1 MTLSPRARELLEA
14 YRQAEAPPAKTLDR
28 ILDAVNEH
36 PIVAPTPGLDVDPQT
51 ISAAGPG
58 SSVLAKIGASAG
70 AKILA
75 ATIAVSLPAAWWV
88 SRSAPDGSAGR
99 GQVVTPTAPAVAP
112 THASQGGIPER
123 TDKAPSRPLRLS
135 DLPLPAAASSKGRAR
150 TTDGEAPARPGS
162 SDAPAVVLDESP
174 APSASAPTGGTLAE
188 EVTLLARANEA
199 LTAGDPRRALA
210 LVKEHQSRFPASRL
224 AEARAVT
231 RALSLCAAGHLA
243 EGQAAALAILE
254 VHPASPFAER
264 LRSACSL
271 KIEQRTPR

>member
-14 YRQAEAPPAKTLDR
+14 YRQAEAPSAKTLDR

-36 PIVAPTPGLDVDPQT
+36 PIIAPTPELDVDPQA
-51 ISAAGPG
+51 ISATGPG
-58 SSVLAKIGASAG
+58 SGVLAKLGASAG
-70 AKILA
+70 AKLLA

-99 GQVVTPTAPAVAP
+99 GEVVPAAPAVAP
-112 THASQGGIPER
+112 SYAPRGGTQPR
-123 TDKAPSRPLRLS
+123 TEPAPSHPLRLS
-135 DLPLPAAASSKGRAR
+135 DLPLPAAPSSSGRAR
-150 TTDGEAPARPGS
+150 TNEGEAPARPGS
-162 SDAPAVVLDESP
+162 SGAPPIVLDESP
-174 APSASAPTGGTLAE
+174 APSASAPAGGTLAE

-243 EGQAAALAILE
+243 EGQAAALAVLE
-254 VHPASPFAER
+254 AHRASPFADR

-271 KIEQRTPR
+271 KIEQRIPR